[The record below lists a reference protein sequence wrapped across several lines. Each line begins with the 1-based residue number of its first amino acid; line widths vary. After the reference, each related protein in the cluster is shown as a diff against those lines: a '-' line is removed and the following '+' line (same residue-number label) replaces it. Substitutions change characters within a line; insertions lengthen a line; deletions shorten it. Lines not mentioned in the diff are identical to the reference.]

1 MQSDTPKTTPTW
13 AYVGFEHR
21 AAADHLRRL
30 DVALA
35 KLAQSL
41 RRLVDRKSTVEYREA
56 RFTRNQTTDAVRDA
70 AVLVQAA
77 GEWVVPCTGDSV
89 DAVADAVDESI
100 VDRTGEF
107 EVLDPCN
114 RSLGA
119 REVAVLS
126 GGEVAD
132 SGQDVEWHGCASRG
146 ACELCGNRST
156 IAGRCG

>member
-1 MQSDTPKTTPTW
+1 MCI
-13 AYVGFEHR
+13 R
-21 AAADHLRRL
+21 
-30 DVALA
+30 
-35 KLAQSL
+35 
-41 RRLVDRKSTVEYREA
+41 DRYREA

-107 EVLDPCN
+107 AVLDPCN

-126 GGEVAD
+126 GGEVAGTYD
-132 SGQDVEWHGCASRG
+132 ATGGRGSR
-146 ACELCGNRST
+146 T
-156 IAGRCG
+156 